1 MYLLMGCLM
10 DSLAMILLTIPVFYP
25 ILINL
30 DFGLSLEDT
39 AIWFGILTLVVVE
52 VGLITP
58 PVGLNV
64 FVINKL
70 AKGISIVET
79 FKGVLPFVVSDI
91 LRIILLVLFPSITLY
106 LVHLIH

>member
-1 MYLLMGCLM
+1 MGCLM
-10 DSLAMILLTIPVFYP
+10 DCLAMILLTIPVFYP

-30 DFGLSLEDT
+30 DFGLSLVDT

>member
-1 MYLLMGCLM
+1 MGCLM

-70 AKGISIVET
+70 AKDISIVET

-91 LRIILLVLFPSITLY
+91 LRIIVLVLFPSITLY
-106 LVHLIH
+106 LVHLVH

>member
-1 MYLLMGCLM
+1 MGCLM
-10 DSLAMILLTIPVFYP
+10 DSLTMILLTIPVFYP

>member
-1 MYLLMGCLM
+1 M
-10 DSLAMILLTIPVFYP
+10 
-25 ILINL
+25 
-30 DFGLSLEDT
+30 SLEDT

-70 AKGISIVET
+70 AKDISIVET
-79 FKGVLPFVVSDI
+79 FKGVLPFVASDI
-91 LRIILLVLFPSITLY
+91 LRIIILVLFPSITLY

>member
-1 MYLLMGCLM
+1 MGCLM

-70 AKGISIVET
+70 AKDISIVET

-91 LRIILLVLFPSITLY
+91 LRIIVLVLFPSITLY